1 MKRLILWL
9 ICSQIFSSYVIAY
22 QEQDLD
28 VLADTFRDDGELT
41 KYDRKIIKQLWQKYT
56 SGAKL
61 TILEDDTIYQYEQ
74 WMNRNAEFYP
84 SPVNSNW
91 VAYSRF
97 GPRGWQF
104 VMEHQVKNGPIYELT
119 TIPNRE
125 AQPFF
130 QWAPKTLKLVWETD
144 KSAKSNL
151 VFYNQKKDKSQILI
165 QSLYKDFAPH
175 FSPMEQFVL
184 FLSNRDRK
192 SPSDKSYA
200 LYAVNLSNLSEVLK
214 LTIQKQF
221 AIPID
226 GNAIIKFSNN
236 DNFNIQLTDGTK
248 ISYKLSSLVSDARK
262 KIKRI
267 KKLQLEKILQEKERN
282 KSKIKQKD
290 YELTLENFEFN
301 NSNLRLVKELQNVV
315 LKDIATNSK
324 DSKIIMSLSYD
335 QFKSNPGAT
344 VLVGDKVAFFIKL
357 NNSKR
362 EVWQYEGYG
371 REPTRVS
378 PQGEDCFGM
387 QIDESS
393 GTFAYLLRRSNSFYL
408 VAIDHPSGNILNQFK
423 ITRPM
428 LTNGA
433 ELIKIL
439 SRTKIYY
446 KDRNGNWK
454 LPNAASQRDKRD
466 TPKKVNANLALTFMA
481 PHLPNINTFIK
492 KGSTKSKISNLP
504 QTEPPLERQIES
516 LRASIQWI
524 SSNQELQ
531 MVKAQYNQ
539 LHNRITQK
547 IKNMRN
553 TESFSQRR
561 LKIRWI
567 ESLNGIKALL
577 ENTKLLLEVE

>member
-9 ICSQIFSSYVIAY
+9 LFSQIFLSYVIAY

-28 VLADTFRDDGELT
+28 ALADTFRDDGELT
-41 KYDRKIIKQLWQKYT
+41 KYDRKIINQLWKKYT

-61 TILEDDTIYQYEQ
+61 TILEDDTVYQYER
-74 WMNRNAEFYP
+74 WMNRNAKFSP
-84 SPVNSNW
+84 SPVNTNW

-97 GPRGWQF
+97 GPGGWQF
-104 VMEHQVKNGPIYELT
+104 VVEHKVKNGPIYQLT
-119 TIPNRE
+119 AIPNRE

-130 QWAPKTLKLVWETD
+130 QWASKTLKIVWETGQ
-144 KSAKSNL
+144 SAKSNL
-151 VFYNQKKDKSQILI
+151 GFYNHKKDKSQVLI
-165 QSLYKDFAPH
+165 QSPYKDFAPH
-175 FSPMEQFVL
+175 FSPLEQFVL

-221 AIPID
+221 AAPID
-226 GNAIIKFSNN
+226 GNSTIKFSDN
-236 DNFNIQLTDGTK
+236 DNFNIQLTDGTQ
-248 ISYKLSSLVSDARK
+248 ISYKLSSLLSDARK
-262 KIKRI
+262 KIKQTN
-267 KKLQLEKILQEKERN
+267 KLQLEKILQEKERN

-290 YELTLENFEFN
+290 YELTLETFEFKD
-301 NSNLRLVKELQNVV
+301 SSLRLVKELQKVV
-315 LKDIATNSK
+315 LKDIATDSK
-324 DSKIIMSLSYD
+324 DSKILMSLSYD
-335 QFKSNPGAT
+335 QFKSNPGPT
-344 VLVGDKVAFFIKL
+344 VLVGEKVAFFIKS
-357 NNSKR
+357 NNSQM
-362 EVWQYEGYG
+362 EIWQYEGYG
-371 REPTRVS
+371 REPSRVS

-393 GTFAYLLRRSNSFYL
+393 GTFAFLLKRSNSFYL
-408 VAIDHPSGNILNQFK
+408 IAIDHPSGNVLNQFT

-428 LTNGA
+428 LNHGV

-454 LPNAASQRDKRD
+454 LPNTASQGDKLD
-466 TPKKVNANLALTFMA
+466 TPKKANANLALTFIA

-492 KGSTKSKISNLP
+492 KGSTKSKISKLP
-504 QTEPPLERQIES
+504 QIEPSLEDQIKS
-516 LRASIQWI
+516 LRVSIQWI
-524 SSNQELQ
+524 SSKQELE

-539 LHNRITQK
+539 LHNQVTQK
-547 IKNMRN
+547 IKSMHNS
-553 TESFSQRR
+553 ESFSQRR

>member
-9 ICSQIFSSYVIAY
+9 LFSQFFLSYVIAY

-28 VLADTFRDDGELT
+28 VLTDTFRDDGELT

-56 SGAKL
+56 SGSRL
-61 TILEDDTIYQYEQ
+61 TILEDDTVYQYEQ
-74 WMNRNAEFYP
+74 WMNREAQFSP

-97 GPRGWQF
+97 GRGGWQF
-104 VMEHQVKNGPIYELT
+104 VVEHQVKNGPIYELT
-119 TIPNRE
+119 AIPNRE
-125 AQPFF
+125 SQPFF
-130 QWAPKTLKLVWETD
+130 QWASKTLKIVWETD
-144 KSAKSNL
+144 QSPQSNL
-151 VFYNQKKDKSQILI
+151 GFYDHKKDKSQVLI
-165 QSLYKDFAPH
+165 QSRYKDFAPH
-175 FSPMEQFVL
+175 FSPLEQFVL

-200 LYAVNLSNLSEVLK
+200 LYAVNLSNHSEILK

-221 AIPID
+221 ATPID
-226 GNAIIKFSNN
+226 GKAIIKFSDN
-236 DNFNIQLTDGTK
+236 DNFNIQLTDDTQ
-248 ISYKLSSLVSDARK
+248 ITYKLSSLVSDARK
-262 KIKRI
+262 KIKQT

-290 YELTLENFEFN
+290 YELTLESFEFK
-301 NSNLRLVKELQNVV
+301 NSNLRLVKELQNVF
-315 LKDIATNSK
+315 LKDISTNSK
-324 DSKIIMSLSYD
+324 DSKIIMSLSYE
-335 QFKSNPGAT
+335 QFKSNPGPT
-344 VLVGDKVAFFIKL
+344 VLVGEKTAFFIKS
-357 NNSKR
+357 NNSKM

-378 PQGEDCFGM
+378 PQGENCFGM

-393 GTFAYLLRRSNSFYL
+393 STFAYLLRRSNSFYL
-408 VAIDHPSGNILNQFK
+408 VAIDHPSGNILNQYK

-428 LTNGA
+428 LNQGA
-433 ELIKIL
+433 DLIKIL

-454 LPNAASQRDKRD
+454 LPNTVSQEDKLD
-466 TPKKVNANLALTFMA
+466 TPKNANANLALTFIA
-481 PHLPNINTFIK
+481 PHLPNIDTYIRKN
-492 KGSTKSKISNLP
+492 STKSKVSNLT
-504 QTEPPLERQIES
+504 QIEPSLEDQIES
-516 LRASIQWI
+516 LRVSIQWI

-539 LHNRITQK
+539 IHNRVTQK
-547 IKNMRN
+547 IKSMPNS
-553 TESFSQRR
+553 ESFSQRR
-561 LKIRWI
+561 FKIRWI